1 MNEKIVVFDSGLG
14 SLSIIKPIQRVR
26 KSDIIYFA
34 DKKNFPY
41 GKKSVSELKRII
53 LRTISVIEKKFNPEI
68 IIIGSNTPTLL
79 FPEISS
85 KKILGVLPP
94 LKDASKVTRTKNIAI
109 LATESV
115 VNSKKIDLFIKK
127 QKISQSIKVSKINA
141 SPLVNLVE
149 SGKFLEDKKHC
160 TKIIQRVLKEK
171 ISKNNIDVITLSSTH
186 LPFLKHILEK
196 EFPSVKFLDPAS
208 SIAKKLPKSDLKQNR
223 LSIYTNGDLK
233 KFQHTLKKIN
243 ISNRVK
249 RLKIS

>member
-14 SLSIIKPIQRVR
+14 SLSIIRPVQKIR
-26 KSDIIYFA
+26 KSSIVYFA

-41 GKKSVSELKRII
+41 GKKSATELKRII
-53 LRTISVIEKKFNPEI
+53 QNTITEIEKKFHPKI

-79 FPEISS
+79 FPEILS

-94 LKDASKVTRTKNIAI
+94 IADAAKATRTRKIAI

-127 QKISQSIKVSKINA
+127 QKIPQSIKIFKINA

-149 SGKFLEDKKHC
+149 SGKFLEDKKYC
-160 TKIIQRVLKEK
+160 EKIIQSVLKK
-171 ISKNNIDVITLSSTH
+171 IISKNDIDVITLSSTH
-186 LPFLKHILEK
+186 LPFLKDILEE
-196 EFPSVKFLDPAS
+196 EFSNVKFLDPAS
-208 SIAKKLPKSDLKQNR
+208 SIARKLPKSNLKQNR

-233 KFQHTLKKIN
+233 KFQETLKKIN

-249 RLKIS
+249 RLEIS

>member
-34 DKKNFPY
+34 DNKNFPY
-41 GKKSVSELKRII
+41 GKKPVSELKKII
-53 LRTISVIEKKFNPEI
+53 QNTISVIEKKFNPEI

-79 FPEISS
+79 FPEILS
-85 KKILGVLPP
+85 KKIHGVLPP
-94 LKDASKVTRTKNIAI
+94 LIDASRVTRTENIAI
-109 LATESV
+109 LATETV

-127 QKISQSIKVSKINA
+127 QKISQSIKVFKINA

-149 SGKFLEDKKHC
+149 SGKFLEDKKYC
-160 TKIIQRVLKEK
+160 RKIIQRTLKK
-171 ISKNNIDVITLSSTH
+171 IILKNEIDVFTLSSTH
-186 LPFLKHILEK
+186 LPFLKDILEK
-196 EFPSVKFLDPAS
+196 EFPSVKFLDPAP
-208 SIAKKLPKSDLKQNR
+208 SIAKRLPKSNLKRNR

-233 KFQHTLKKIN
+233 KFQYTLKKIN

-249 RLKIS
+249 KLEIS